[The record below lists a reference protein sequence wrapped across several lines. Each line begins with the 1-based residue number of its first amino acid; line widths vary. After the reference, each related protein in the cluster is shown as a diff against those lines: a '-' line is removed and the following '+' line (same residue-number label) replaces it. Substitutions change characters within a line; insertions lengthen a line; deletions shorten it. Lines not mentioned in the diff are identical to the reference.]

1 MKVLVVGQ
9 GAREHAIAKKLVEAD
24 IELHAAMSRRN
35 PGIASISKRVEIMD
49 ITDTS
54 LYDRFK
60 GVDVAFIGPEAPL
73 AAGVTDCLNRLG
85 VPVMGPTLEAA
96 RLEWSKAFAR
106 QFLEEHGIDGN
117 PEFRI
122 CRSLGEVGTFLRDYT
137 DVAVKPDVLTGGKGV
152 KITGEHL
159 HSALEVEEYAAE
171 RIMSDGLVVLEERLV
186 GREFTLQAFTD
197 GSRLEFMPLV
207 RDYKRAYDGDTGPN
221 TGSMGS
227 YSCSDHGLPG
237 LSDDAV
243 RSGVGIMEATI
254 QALSGSS
261 GMFRGVL
268 YGGFM
273 VTEEGV
279 FLLEYNVRFG
289 DPEAMNV
296 LALLEKPL
304 IDVGWEIV
312 DGSLS
317 RTPFEKRATVCVY
330 IVPRGY
336 PTNPTKDKPVNI
348 TPPANSELFFA
359 SVHEEEG
366 AIRTTGS
373 RSIALLA
380 KGDTVEDA
388 RDRVYSDMPSIDGEL
403 FYRRDIGSEVEEA
416 PGHRRRY

>member
-9 GAREHAIAKKLVEAD
+9 GAREHAIAKKLAEAD
-24 IELHAAMSRRN
+24 VELHAAMSHIN

-60 GVDVAFIGPEAPL
+60 DVDVAFIGPEAPL
-73 AAGVTDCLNRLG
+73 AAGATDRLNGLG
-85 VPVMGPTLEAA
+85 VPVVGPTLEAA

-117 PEFRI
+117 PEFSV
-122 CRSLGEVGTFLRDYT
+122 CRSLGEVRAFLRDHPE
-137 DVAVKPDVLTGGKGV
+137 VAVKPDVLTGGKGV

-159 HSALEVEEYAAE
+159 HSASEVEEYAAE
-171 RIMSDGLVVLEERLV
+171 RIRSDGLVVLDEKLV

-197 GSRLEFMPLV
+197 GGRLEFMPLV
-207 RDYKRAYDGDTGPN
+207 RDYKRAYDGDMGPN

-227 YSCSDHGLPG
+227 YSCSDHGLPS
-237 LSDDAV
+237 LPDEAV
-243 RSGVGIMEATI
+243 RKGIRIMEATI

-261 GMFRGVL
+261 GRFRGVL

-273 VTEEGV
+273 VTEGGV

-312 DGSLS
+312 DGRLS

-330 IVPRGY
+330 VVPRGY
-336 PTNPTKDKPVNI
+336 PTNPTKDKPVGI

-359 SVHEEEG
+359 SVHEEG
-366 AIRTTGS
+366 GTIRTTGS

-380 KGDTVEDA
+380 KGETVAEA
-388 RDRVYSDMPSIDGEL
+388 RDRVYSDTPGIEGEL
-403 FYRRDIGSEVEEA
+403 FYRKDIGAEV
-416 PGHRRRY
+416 

>member
-9 GAREHAIAKKLVEAD
+9 GAREHAIAKKLAEAD
-24 IELHAAMSRRN
+24 VELHAAMSRRN

-60 GVDVAFIGPEAPL
+60 DMDVAFIGPEAPL
-73 AAGVTDCLNRLG
+73 AAGATDRLNGLG
-85 VPVMGPTLEAA
+85 VPVVGPTLEAA

-117 PEFRI
+117 PEFSI
-122 CRSLGEVGTFLRDYT
+122 CRSLGEVRAFLRDHPE
-137 DVAVKPDVLTGGKGV
+137 VAVKPDVLTGGKGV

-159 HSALEVEEYAAE
+159 HSASEIEEYAAE
-171 RIMSDGLVVLEERLV
+171 RIRSDGLVVLDEKLV

-197 GSRLEFMPLV
+197 GSSLEVMPLV

-237 LSDDAV
+237 LPDAAV
-243 RSGVGIMEATI
+243 RKGIGIMEATI
-254 QALSGSS
+254 RALSGSS
-261 GMFRGVL
+261 VMYRGVL

-273 VTEEGV
+273 VTEGGV
-279 FLLEYNVRFG
+279 FLLEYNARFG

-312 DGSLS
+312 DGRLS
-317 RTPFEKRATVCVY
+317 RTPFEKKATVCVY

-336 PTNPTKDKPVNI
+336 PTNPTKDKPVSI
-348 TPPANSELFFA
+348 TPSANSELFFA
-359 SVHEEEG
+359 SVHEEGG

-380 KGDTVEDA
+380 KGETVAEA
-388 RDRVYSDMPSIDGEL
+388 RERVYSDTPGIKGEL
-403 FYRRDIGSEVEEA
+403 FYRRDIGAEV
-416 PGHRRRY
+416 

>member
-9 GAREHAIAKKLVEAD
+9 GAREHAIAKKLAEAD
-24 IELHAAMSRRN
+24 VELHAAMSRRN

-60 GVDVAFIGPEAPL
+60 DMDVAFIGPEAPL
-73 AAGVTDCLNRLG
+73 AAGATDRLNGLG
-85 VPVMGPTLEAA
+85 VPVVGPTLEAA

-117 PEFRI
+117 PEFSI
-122 CRSLGEVGTFLRDYT
+122 CRSLGEVRAFLRDHT
-137 DVAVKPDVLTGGKGV
+137 EVAVKPDVLTGGKGV

-159 HSALEVEEYAAE
+159 HSASEVEEYAGE
-171 RIMSDGLVVLEERLV
+171 RIRSDGLVVLDEKLV

-197 GSRLEFMPLV
+197 GSSLEVMPLV
-207 RDYKRAYDGDTGPN
+207 RDYKRAYDWDTGPN

-227 YSCSDHGLPG
+227 YSCSDHGLPD
-237 LSDDAV
+237 LPNAAV
-243 RSGVGIMEATI
+243 RKGIGIMEATI
-254 QALSGSS
+254 RALSGSS
-261 GMFRGVL
+261 GRYRGVL

-273 VTEEGV
+273 VTEGGV
-279 FLLEYNVRFG
+279 FLLEYNARFG

-312 DGSLS
+312 DGRLS
-317 RTPFEKRATVCVY
+317 RTPFEKKATVCVY

-336 PTNPTKDKPVNI
+336 PTNPTKDKPVSI

-359 SVHEEEG
+359 SVHEEGG

-380 KGDTVEDA
+380 KGETVAEA
-388 RDRVYSDMPSIDGEL
+388 RERVYSDTPGIKGEL
-403 FYRRDIGSEVEEA
+403 FYRRDIGAEV
-416 PGHRRRY
+416 

>member
-9 GAREHAIAKKLVEAD
+9 GAREHAIAKKLAKAD
-24 IELHAAMSRRN
+24 VELHAAMSRLN
-35 PGIASISKRVEIMD
+35 PGIAIISKRVEIMD
-49 ITDTS
+49 ITDMR

-60 GVDVAFIGPEAPL
+60 DVDVAFIGPEAPL
-73 AAGVTDCLNRLG
+73 AAGATDRLNGLG
-85 VPVMGPTLEAA
+85 VPVVGPTLGAA

-117 PEFRI
+117 PEFSI
-122 CRSLGEVGTFLRDYT
+122 CKSLGEIRAFLRDHPE
-137 DVAVKPDVLTGGKGV
+137 VAVKPDVLTGGKGV

-159 HSALEVEEYAAE
+159 RSASEVEEYAAK
-171 RIMSDGLVVLEERLV
+171 RISSDGLVVLDEKLV

-207 RDYKRAYDGDTGPN
+207 RDYKRAYDGDMGPN

-237 LSDDAV
+237 LPDEAV
-243 RSGVGIMEATI
+243 RKGVGIMEATI
-254 QALSGSS
+254 RALSGSS
-261 GMFRGVL
+261 GRFRGVL

-273 VTEEGV
+273 VTERGV
-279 FLLEYNVRFG
+279 FLLEYNARFG

-312 DGSLS
+312 DGRLS

-336 PTNPTKDKPVNI
+336 PTNPTKDKPVSI

-359 SVHEEEG
+359 SVHEEGG

-380 KGDTVEDA
+380 KGETVAEA
-388 RDRVYSDMPSIDGEL
+388 RERVYSDTPGIKGEL
-403 FYRRDIGSEVEEA
+403 FYRKDIGAEV
-416 PGHRRRY
+416 